1 MIRETDSLRVV
12 SLFSGIG
19 GFEKGLEKAGF
30 STVLMCESDP
40 VARAV
45 LAHRFPDIELA
56 PDITTL
62 GSLPDCDIVTAGW
75 PCQDISLAGGM
86 RGLGGDR
93 SGLISEV
100 FRLIAASDQKP
111 EYVLLEN
118 VAFALDLHKGESVR
132 YVTAQLEQLGYRW
145 AYRILDTRSFG
156 LPQRRRRLFVLA
168 SLNHSPETILFDGIE
183 EQRPPVLEEPKMVGF
198 YWTEGNRGL
207 GWSPEAIP
215 PLKGGSG
222 LSIPSPPA
230 IWNRETSNFIS
241 PGIEDA
247 ERLQGFPV
255 DWTEAADPF
264 PKGVRQRWLLT
275 GNAVS
280 VPVAEWIGS
289 KIVASDPVANDGWT
303 TIVPGERLPRAAYG
317 GPERKMTGLA
327 VTGEGPASSTII
339 LLSDFGLHAPKP
351 VSKRAIAGFTRRFEV
366 APLRKNQEFMEDLR
380 CYLALAEAA

>member
-1 MIRETDSLRVV
+1 MIRETNSLRVV

-30 STVLMCESDP
+30 RTVLMCESDP

-56 PDITTL
+56 PDVTTL
-62 GSLPDCDIVTAGW
+62 ASLPACDVLTAGW

-168 SLNHSPETILFDGIE
+168 SLNHSPETILFDGIDG
-183 EQRPPVLEEPKMVGF
+183 QGLPIPEEPKMVGF

-247 ERLQGFPV
+247 ERLQGFPAN
-255 DWTEAADPF
+255 WTEAADSL

-280 VPVAEWIGS
+280 VPVVEWIGG
-289 KIVASDPVANDGWT
+289 KIASSNPIANDGWKA
-303 TIVPGERLPRAAYG
+303 VELGERLPRAAYG
-317 GPERKMTGLA
+317 GPQTKMTGLT
-327 VTGEGPASSTII
+327 VTSEGPISPTISP
-339 LLSDFGLHAPKP
+339 LSDFGLNAPRQ

-366 APLRKNQEFMEDLR
+366 APLRKNQKFMEDLR
-380 CYLALAEAA
+380 YYLAVAEAA